1 MATPIAIIIRPILDN
16 SELESFDNISNTLGI
31 LPGAIAKKNPQIQL
45 QTLRQIEF
53 FPLF

>member
-31 LPGAIAKKNPQIQL
+31 LPGAMAKKK
-45 QTLRQIEF
+45 TLKYSY
-53 FPLF
+53 